1 MGPVQGQVWVK
12 CGPQLGS
19 SVQEYSG
26 SIVGRLQGRVRVGIG
41 VGWCRIWVHN
51 PGRDGVGGRSGTGRQ
66 QRETRMNLG
75 SVYETDSEPVN
86 AYTPR

>member
-19 SVQEYSG
+19 SVQEYIG
-26 SIVGRLQGRVRVGIG
+26 SIVGRLQGGVRVGIG
-41 VGWCRIWVHN
+41 VGWRRIGVHN

-66 QRETRMNLG
+66 QREIGESRAQRLTRDG
-75 SVYETDSEPVN
+75 TRQHRV
-86 AYTPR
+86 